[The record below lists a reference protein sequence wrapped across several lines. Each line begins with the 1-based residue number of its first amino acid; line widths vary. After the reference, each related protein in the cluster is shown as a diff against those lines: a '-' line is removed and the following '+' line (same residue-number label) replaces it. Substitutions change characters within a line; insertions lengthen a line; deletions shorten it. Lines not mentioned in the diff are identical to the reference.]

1 MPTIKHAKVL
11 AIADNAAASGK
22 GQVIPTDWNAAHVDS
37 GGNALSIRTILS
49 ANTTYHFSTTGS
61 DTTGDGTVA
70 KPWLT
75 PQHGLDYLAAN
86 VDGGGF
92 AITLQFANGNYPGPI
107 FRAFPPGLGG
117 DRNSDAGITFR
128 GNATDSSLVSF
139 DDTADAGTF
148 GVCFELIC
156 PLGCLVSLEFISFKP
171 ATIGNGGI
179 EVDFGWGITLV
190 YVQFIAPAGGGG
202 VCLQSYAAALIT
214 FIDLAG
220 THGIPSQAADVVVG
234 NWVNYINIALQDCF
248 VYYGNHLTLT
258 GTPNFSDAF
267 VSVFGPNST
276 AAFPHSQIAFNG
288 SATGVRFKVQVS
300 GSRIVTSDFNNASPQ
315 SLTYLPGNVA
325 GSIGPGCYYDS
336 IYGGDEVFIVST
348 LPPVAVVQVGARSF
362 VTDSNATLAAGI
374 GNVVTGLSSNSV
386 PVYSDG
392 TNWRIG

>member
-11 AIADNAAASGK
+11 TITDSAAASGK

-49 ANTTYHFSTTGS
+49 AATTYHFSTTGS

-70 KPWLT
+70 QPWLT

-92 AITLQFANGNYPGPI
+92 PIYLQFANGNYPGPT
-107 FRAFPPGLGG
+107 FSAFSPNLGI
-117 DRNSDAGITFR
+117 DPNSAANITFR
-128 GNATDSSLVSF
+128 GNVADTSLVSF
-139 DDTADAGTF
+139 DDTATGF
-148 GVCFELIC
+148 VCFEYNC
-156 PLGCLVSLEFISFKP
+156 SVGCIVGLEFISFKP
-171 ATIGNGGI
+171 ATAGHGGI
-179 EVDFGWGITLV
+179 EVDSGEGIILT
-190 YVQFIAPAGGGG
+190 YVQFVAPVGGGG
-202 VCLQSYAAALIT
+202 ICLQSFWAANIT
-214 FIDLAG
+214 FSDLAG
-220 THGIPSQAADVVVG
+220 THGIPSQAADVIVG
-234 NWVNYINIALQDCF
+234 NWVNYINISFQNCF
-248 VYYGNHLTLT
+248 VQYGNHLTLT

-267 VSVFGPNST
+267 VTVFAPNSI
-276 AAFPHSQIAFNG
+276 AAFPHSQITFNG
-288 SATGVRFKVQVS
+288 SATGVRFKIQIAS
-300 GSRIVTSDFNNASPQ
+300 KIITSDFNNASPQ
-315 SLTYLPGNVA
+315 SLTYLPGNAA
-325 GSIGPGCYYDS
+325 GSIGQGCYYDS